1 AVDLKVTEVH
11 MEIHTLFLP
20 WCVHQAHLSA
30 HPGIFVQ
37 VEGTVTLPCPSELAF
52 ETFFLLKEGGTRHS
66 QQFVEDLPDGHTQDH
81 FSMGP
86 VTSAYAGTYRCYG
99 SVSHS
104 PHEWA
109 DPSELG
115 DLFFLLG
122 IHKKPC
128 LSAQLGPEVISGE
141 NLALFCE
148 EGEAHER
155 WLPGGQSH
163 NGAFRAIF
171 PLRPAM
177 PAHGGTYRYYGSFN
191 HSPCDCPELR
201 THCTFLSQ
209 VRDLILSRVIRYT
222 KSWSYR

>member
-1 AVDLKVTEVH
+1 

-115 DLFFLLG
+115 D
-122 IHKKPC
+122 
-128 LSAQLGPEVISGE
+128 VIT
-141 NLALFCE
+141 
-148 EGEAHER
+148 
-155 WLPGGQSH
+155 QS
-163 NGAFRAIF
+163 
-171 PLRPAM
+171 L
-177 PAHGGTYRYYGSFN
+177 
-191 HSPCDCPELR
+191 
-201 THCTFLSQ
+201 
-209 VRDLILSRVIRYT
+209 
-222 KSWSYR
+222 